1 MIKNLSS
8 LCSGLLGGS
17 FSMLGILWMRG
28 LHLWLLVDPWITY
41 EFMLKRWL
49 RMGQVKTK
57 HVIRELGLWA
67 LGSGGGTGY
76 WVQSHDQWFNQSCLC
91 AEIPRKTQWHFLVG
105 EHINMPGDWCILIL
119 EGKSM
124 EPLCSGPSQTSL
136 YVSLHLS
143 RSNFFFYNKT
153 VLVSIGLSWVLW
165 AVLANSEEV
174 LGNSPDL

>member
-1 MIKNLSS
+1 MWVTISVLISLDGSLNHQTEFRVLYNKNLSS

-17 FSMLGILWMRG
+17 FSTLGILWMIG
-28 LHLWLLVDPWITY
+28 LPLCFLVDPWIIH

-57 HVIRELGLWA
+57 HVIRESGLWA
-67 LGSGGGTGY
+67 RRGGGGTGY

-91 AEIPRKTQWHFLVG
+91 DEIPRKTQWHFLVG
-105 EHINMPGDWCILIL
+105 KHINRPGGWCILIL

-124 EPLCSGPSQTSL
+124 EPLWSGPSQTSL

-143 RSNFFFYNKT
+143 RSDFFFFVIMKLY
-153 VLVSIGLSWVLW
+153 
-165 AVLANSEEV
+165 
-174 LGNSPDL
+174 